1 MLYRE
6 TICHISVLNKLKVMK
21 GLHAFTHIWVA
32 NQSFIWP
39 TIQITFLTTFTN
51 IYYGQK
57 VDNSG

>member
-32 NQSFIWP
+32 NPKFHMA
-39 TIQITFLTTFTN
+39 
-51 IYYGQK
+51 YYSNNLLDHFHKYLLWTKSGQ
-57 VDNSG
+57 